1 MEKKKFNAVIFDL
14 DGTLLDSLEDIASA
28 ANRVLADLNKQ
39 TYPVSKYKELV
50 GDGLAMLFQ
59 RALPEC
65 ESQPELKAD
74 CMQRFEMAYSD
85 CWNNQSRPYD
95 GILDLLRILSE
106 HSVSLSVLS
115 NKSDAFTK
123 RCVQHFFNNIRFDQV
138 LGQTE
143 RFPRKPD
150 PSSAAWLAVQL
161 GGDIDRIA
169 YVGDTN
175 TDMKT
180 ALGSGLYAIGVTWG
194 FRPESELI
202 AAGAKQICSSV
213 GQLADCLLGS

>member
-85 CWNNQSRPYD
+85 CWNNQSR
-95 GILDLLRILSE
+95 
-106 HSVSLSVLS
+106 
-115 NKSDAFTK
+115 
-123 RCVQHFFNNIRFDQV
+123 
-138 LGQTE
+138 
-143 RFPRKPD
+143 
-150 PSSAAWLAVQL
+150 
-161 GGDIDRIA
+161 DRRA
-169 YVGDTN
+169 HV
-175 TDMKT
+175 
-180 ALGSGLYAIGVTWG
+180 
-194 FRPESELI
+194 
-202 AAGAKQICSSV
+202 
-213 GQLADCLLGS
+213 